1 MIRKDVPK
9 KKTFWEKI
17 KEENEKEKER
27 ISKIKKGFV
36 WYGLRTLL
44 WTIIAI
50 WWYDILF
57 LNNEAISN
65 FLIWFYLVLSPPL
78 FILAIIHLNIYKK
91 ESLLEPILSIIISV
105 SYLFFF
111 LMALASV

>member
-1 MIRKDVPK
+1 MSK
-9 KKTFWEKI
+9 KKTYWEKI
-17 KEENEKEKER
+17 KEENKKEKER

-44 WTIIAI
+44 WTIVFL

-65 FLIWFYLVLSPPL
+65 FLIWFYLVLSLPL

-91 ESLLEPILSIIISV
+91 ESLLEPILSLIISGI
-105 SYLFFF
+105 YLFYF
-111 LMALASV
+111 LIGLASV